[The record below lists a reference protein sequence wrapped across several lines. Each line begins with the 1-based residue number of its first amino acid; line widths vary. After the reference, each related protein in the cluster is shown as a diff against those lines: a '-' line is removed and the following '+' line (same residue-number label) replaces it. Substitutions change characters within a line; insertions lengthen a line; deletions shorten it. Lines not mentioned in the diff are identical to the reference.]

1 MKPVGK
7 ILILIVEDE
16 VSLAEMYAERFKQAG
31 FETDIAHEGE
41 DALEK
46 MSREKP
52 SAVLMD
58 ILMPGLSGTEAV
70 EKAKHNQATADIPII
85 MLTNYADSVDLKNA
99 MQLGAAGFI
108 IKYQSTPAQVVEKV
122 EQIVGVRPESGQNG

>member
-1 MKPVGK
+1 MRTAPK

-16 VSLAEMYAERFKQAG
+16 ISLAEMYAERFKEAG
-31 FETDIAHEGE
+31 FDTDIAHEGD

-46 MSREKP
+46 MEREKP

-58 ILMPGLSGTEAV
+58 IVMPGLSGTEAV
-70 EKAKHNQATADIPII
+70 EKAKHNRAIDKIPII

-108 IKYQSTPAQVVEKV
+108 IKYQFTPAQVVEKV
-122 EQIVGVRPESGQNG
+122 QQIIESTPGSG